1 MPQWLRPIIGWLM
14 PRIGPKG
21 LEFARTRIE
30 MKAVES
36 IIHLRRE
43 EPARMKAMVPDHVW
57 ALVAAYG
64 LTPQDGEKR

>member
-1 MPQWLRPIIGWLM
+1 
-14 PRIGPKG
+14 
-21 LEFARTRIE
+21 